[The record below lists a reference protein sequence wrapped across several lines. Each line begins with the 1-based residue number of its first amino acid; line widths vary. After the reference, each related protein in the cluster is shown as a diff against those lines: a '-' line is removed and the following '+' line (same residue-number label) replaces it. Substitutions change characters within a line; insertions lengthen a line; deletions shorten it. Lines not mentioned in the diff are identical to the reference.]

1 MGWGPCWLASLQL
14 ASLQLWWL
22 IGIGLDMGRWIACG
36 HYLWLPSLHQYS
48 SFSFSFWHLCA
59 IMPLNRT
66 LRSWL
71 YYGNQFW
78 THFLGL
84 LTKTCRLSC
93 LSDSCL
99 EVVLQGKFD
108 SLLTESQNSLNTE
121 RLYLTWFFYLFLSR
135 ARLFPVSIW
144 FDGPN
149 CVWLHGAVL
158 KGTVAHT
165 PGCRLP
171 LWSSSPFVSIMLMK
185 ALSVSAAHPLGAP
198 FNEFNIWSL

>member
-78 THFLGL
+78 TRFLGL
-84 LTKTCRLSC
+84 LTKTRRLSC

-121 RLYLTWFFYLFLSR
+121 RLYLTWFFIFFSAEPDCSQLVSDLMGRTVSDYMVLSWK
-135 ARLFPVSIW
+135 APWLPAASLVFFTFCQHHANEGPVSVRRSPT
-144 FDGPN
+144 G
-149 CVWLHGAVL
+149 
-158 KGTVAHT
+158 GT
-165 PGCRLP
+165 
-171 LWSSSPFVSIMLMK
+171 F
-185 ALSVSAAHPLGAP
+185 
-198 FNEFNIWSL
+198 

>member
-78 THFLGL
+78 TRFLGL

-121 RLYLTWFFYLFLSR
+121 RLYLTWFFIFFSAEPDCSQLVSDLMGRTVSDYMVLSWKAPWHTHLAAGCLFGLLHLLS
-135 ARLFPVSIW
+135 AS
-144 FDGPN
+144 
-149 CVWLHGAVL
+149 C
-158 KGTVAHT
+158 
-165 PGCRLP
+165 
-171 LWSSSPFVSIMLMK
+171 
-185 ALSVSAAHPLGAP
+185 
-198 FNEFNIWSL
+198 